1 MAGDMAPIIDH
12 LVQEHQADLL
22 SSLGEDLGD

>member
-1 MAGDMAPIIDH
+1 MAPIIDH

-22 SSLGEDLGD
+22 SSLGEELDG